1 MKLKINSLLLVLF
14 FLIIFILFYKSLKN
28 TNVYTPEVNVEKNIP
43 FFNSIIFNS
52 EDKINSNEIFESN
65 KFYIFNIWASWC
77 VPCRKEHSYL
87 MQLSKKKNLK
97 IIGLNYKDDTRKAKK
112 FLNELKNPF
121 DMILLDKDGTIAIE
135 WGAYGVPETFI
146 VFNKKII
153 KKIIGPITD
162 QTLIEIEKLTK

>member
-14 FLIIFILFYKSLKN
+14 FFIIFILFYKSLKN
-28 TNVYTPEVNVEKNIP
+28 TNVYTPKVNVEKNIP

-65 KFYIFNIWASWC
+65 QFYIFNIWASWC

-153 KKIIGPITD
+153 KKVIGPITD

>member
-1 MKLKINSLLLVLF
+1 MKLKINSSLLVLF
-14 FLIIFILFYKSLKN
+14 FLVIFILFYKSLKN
-28 TNVYTPEVNVEKNIP
+28 TNVYTPEVSVEKDIP

-52 EDKINSNEIFESN
+52 EDKINSNEVFKN
-65 KFYIFNIWASWC
+65 NQFYIFNIWASWC

-121 DMILLDKDGTIAIE
+121 DMILLDKDGTIAIK

-162 QTLIEIEKLTK
+162 QTLIEIENLTK

>member
-1 MKLKINSLLLVLF
+1 
-14 FLIIFILFYKSLKN
+14 
-28 TNVYTPEVNVEKNIP
+28 
-43 FFNSIIFNS
+43 
-52 EDKINSNEIFESN
+52 
-65 KFYIFNIWASWC
+65 
-77 VPCRKEHSYL
+77 

-153 KKIIGPITD
+153 KKIIGPID
-162 QTLIEIEKLTK
+162 KKIYNEILLIIK

>member
-43 FFNSIIFNS
+43 PFNSIIFNS

-65 KFYIFNIWASWC
+65 QFYIFNIWASWC

-87 MQLSKKKNLK
+87 MRLSKKKNLK

-162 QTLIEIEKLTK
+162 QTLIEIENLTK

>member
-1 MKLKINSLLLVLF
+1 MKLKINSSLLVLF
-14 FLIIFILFYKSLKN
+14 FLVIFILFYKSLKN
-28 TNVYTPEVNVEKNIP
+28 TNVYTPEVSVEKDIP

-52 EDKINSNEIFESN
+52 EDKINSNEVFKN
-65 KFYIFNIWASWC
+65 NQFYIFNIWASWC

-87 MQLSKKKNLK
+87 MQLSKKRNLK

-162 QTLIEIEKLTK
+162 QTLIEIENLTK

>member
-14 FLIIFILFYKSLKN
+14 FFIIFILFYKSLKN

-65 KFYIFNIWASWC
+65 QFYIFNIWASWC

-162 QTLIEIEKLTK
+162 QTLIEIENLTK